1 MKTISVVIPTYNV
14 AGYLERTLDDLAA
27 QTRDFDLWV
36 VDDQS
41 SDDSAQIATDFAAG
55 NTRFHTAVLP
65 RHAGIGAARNYGL
78 SQVTTEAV
86 VFVDGDDWVSP
97 DFIETLSD
105 LFSGDDIVATAT
117 GYSWWRPPTSGGAV
131 RLLDQRTMFSQVSR
145 RGTEVG
151 GYVWN
156 KAFSMEAIATSSLT
170 FDETIPIAE
179 DYLFTSTFVAT
190 TPGLYAF
197 DPTTRYT
204 KVNRSG
210 STIHTASSRDRQLEG
225 RIFERIERL
234 GALIPPSQ

>member
-1 MKTISVVIPTYNV
+1 MKTISVIIPTYNV
-14 AGYLERTLDDLAA
+14 TGYLQRTLADLAA
-27 QTRDFDLWV
+27 QTRDFDLWI

-41 SDDSAQIATDFAAG
+41 TDNSAQIAANFAAG
-55 NTRFHTAVLP
+55 NARFHTAVLP
-65 RHAGIGAARNYGL
+65 RHAGIGVARNYGL
-78 SQVTTEAV
+78 SRVVTEAV
-86 VFVDGDDWVSP
+86 VFVDGDDRMSP

-105 LFSGDDIVATAT
+105 LFTKDDVVATAT

-131 RLLDQRTMFSQVSR
+131 RLLDQREMFSQVSH

-156 KAFSMEAIATSSLT
+156 KAFSMKAIAATGLT

-179 DYLFTSTFVAT
+179 DYLFTSTFVAR

-197 DPTTRYT
+197 DSKTRYM

-225 RIFERIERL
+225 KIFERIEQL
-234 GALIPPSQ
+234 GSQLPTS